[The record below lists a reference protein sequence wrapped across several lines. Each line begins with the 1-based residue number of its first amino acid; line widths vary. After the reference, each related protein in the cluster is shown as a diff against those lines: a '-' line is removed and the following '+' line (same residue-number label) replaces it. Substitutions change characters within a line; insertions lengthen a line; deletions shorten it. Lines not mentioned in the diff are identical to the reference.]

1 MIYLLLVVIYISFI
15 SLGLPDSVLGSAWPV
30 MYQELK
36 VPLSYSGI
44 IFIIITLGTVISS
57 LSSERVIH
65 KFGTGKTTFISVMLT
80 AIGMLGF
87 SFSHLFILLCFCAI
101 PYGLGAGSVDTAL
114 NNYVALYYE
123 SKHMSWLHCMWGLGA
138 SLGPIIMSTVLKYG
152 RTWSFGYRCI
162 AFLQF
167 GLCFI
172 LFLSL
177 PLWNRNKNST
187 KKTVKQIEKNEEEKG
202 KTEEIIEI
210 DTLNNNSNEKN
221 EENAEPSKNESI
233 SSQNID
239 IKDKELNNKSTNA
252 LIIKEQQSS
261 NSNSKDENKMIISV
275 KELKEEEEE
284 EEERKPEVLGLR
296 KTVKLPGAKE
306 AMIFFFCHCAIEQ
319 TIGLWASSF
328 LVLERGLPEVT
339 AARFGSLFYIGIT
352 LGRATSGFITL
363 KLNDNQMIVLGESII
378 ILGIVMILLPF
389 GYWFTLI
396 GFIMSGLGCAPLYP
410 CMIHATPTNFGKD
423 KSQAVIGVQM
433 ASGSMGVLFM
443 PPLYGLLSKWIGL
456 KILPYY
462 LGIILVVMI
471 YTHYKVVK
479 ITKK

>member
-1 MIYLLLVVIYISFI
+1 MLYVLLVVIYISFI

-114 NNYVALYYE
+114 NNYVALHYE

-138 SLGPIIMSTVLKYG
+138 SIGPIIMSTVLKYD

-177 PLWNRNKNST
+177 PLWNKKSA
-187 KKTVKQIEKNEEEKG
+187 KKTVKQIEKEEEKT

-210 DTLNNNSNEKN
+210 NSLNNNNNNEKN
-221 EENAEPSKNESI
+221 EENTEPSKNESN
-233 SSQNID
+233 SSQKID
-239 IKDKELNNKSTNA
+239 INDKELNNNSTND
-252 LIIKEQQSS
+252 LIIKEQK
-261 NSNSKDENKMIISV
+261 NSNLNSNDENKMSIYI
-275 KELKEEEEE
+275 KEIEKKEEEEE
-284 EEERKPEVLGLR
+284 ESKPKVLGLR
-296 KTVKLPGAKE
+296 RTIKLPGAKE

-433 ASGSMGVLFM
+433 ASGSMGVLLM
-443 PPLYGLLSKWIGL
+443 PPLYGLLSKWMGL
-456 KILPYY
+456 KILPFY

-471 YTHYKVVK
+471 FTHYKVVK